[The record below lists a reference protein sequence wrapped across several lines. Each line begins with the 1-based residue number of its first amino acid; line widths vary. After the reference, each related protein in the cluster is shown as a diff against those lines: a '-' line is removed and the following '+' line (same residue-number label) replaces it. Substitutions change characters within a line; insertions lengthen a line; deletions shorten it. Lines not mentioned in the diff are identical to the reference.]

1 MRILCA
7 ISFGCAAFL
16 AGLLGLLSMAYFSQ
30 SQSAIHEG
38 VAAIV
43 GLGCLLA
50 WLIASVS
57 FGVLLVLDAFKRE
70 LRSIREENRRICKA
84 LMERGL
90 DVCDRLEAL
99 RNSRKQS
106 AA

>member
-1 MRILCA
+1 MRILLA
-7 ISFGCAAFL
+7 ISFGFAAFL
-16 AGLLGLLSMAYFSQ
+16 AAIFGLLSLAYFSQ

-50 WLIASVS
+50 WLIASVCFS
-57 FGVLLVLDAFKRE
+57 VILLIDALKRE
-70 LRSIREENRRICKA
+70 IRSVREENRRICKA

-90 DVCDRLEAL
+90 DVCDRLESL
-99 RNSRKQS
+99 RPKGKQS